1 MRIGQFEFNLRELAG
16 SLGDFGTFLPLAVG
30 YIAINGMNPAGL
42 LIMMGLVNI
51 VTGVVYKLPMPLQP
65 KKAIATVAIS
75 QKWSP
80 SLIYAS
86 GFSTG
91 IFWLLF
97 ASIGLIDKIVRLTPH
112 CVIRA
117 IQLTLGILLIIKGF
131 QLMSGGL
138 LLGIISILIVLIF
151 RENKYAPAAII
162 LMVLGIVIIGVQGKL
177 SPAVQIGF
185 SLPPITFFTFKEI
198 WKGFILAGFAQI
210 FLTLSNAVIAT
221 AALIKEY
228 WPDKAIEE
236 KKLALNMGIMNTLVP
251 FFGGMPMC
259 HGAGGLAGQYYY
271 GARTGGTNIIEG
283 VIEISL
289 GLFLS
294 QSIKDLFSSF
304 PMSIV
309 GAMMILVGIELAKF
323 IKDTRGR
330 GEIAILIIVTGLSL
344 FTNIGVGF
352 LSGIILYQ
360 LFKRFKVIKIN

>member
-16 SLGDFGTFLPLAVG
+16 SLGDFGTFLPLAAG

-51 VTGVVYKLPMPLQP
+51 
-65 KKAIATVAIS
+65 
-75 QKWSP
+75 
-80 SLIYAS
+80 
-86 GFSTG
+86 
-91 IFWLLF
+91 
-97 ASIGLIDKIVRLTPH
+97 
-112 CVIRA
+112 
-117 IQLTLGILLIIKGF
+117 
-131 QLMSGGL
+131 
-138 LLGIISILIVLIF
+138 
-151 RENKYAPAAII
+151 
-162 LMVLGIVIIGVQGKL
+162 
-177 SPAVQIGF
+177 
-185 SLPPITFFTFKEI
+185 
-198 WKGFILAGFAQI
+198 
-210 FLTLSNAVIAT
+210 AT

-228 WPDKAIEE
+228 WPDKAVEE
-236 KKLALNMGIMNTLVP
+236 KKLALNMGIMNTVVP

-323 IKDTRGR
+323 IKDTRGK
-330 GEIAILIIVTGLSL
+330 GEIAILIIVTVLSL

-360 LFKRFKVIKIN
+360 LLKKFKVIKIN